1 MLEPPVVQVPDGA
14 SDRSLVGTVTE
25 QLSRAPAARS
35 TSTYTDLADMVRASG
50 LMARCYG
57 YYWRSVGLALLAL
70 AGVVGAMVWLGNS
83 WLQLLLA
90 ALLGGVLTQFG
101 FLGHDAAHRQMFV
114 SAAWNDWTARILSGA
129 VAGLSYGWWRG
140 KHNLH
145 HAAPNQVGRDPDI
158 APGVVAFT
166 AEIVAQRTGFS
177 GWCARHQGWLFFP
190 LLTLEGLNLHVAGFR
205 TLLASRVRHREVEML
220 LIVFRLVGFV
230 VLLLILLPPGKAAAF
245 LAVQMAVFG
254 LLLGG
259 SFAPNHTGMP
269 IVPSTLKIDFLHRQ
283 VLMTRNVRGNLFV
296 DAAMG
301 GLNYQIEHHLF
312 PSMPRPNLK
321 LVRPMV
327 REYCKSHE
335 IPYTELGLFA
345 SYVVV
350 IDYLNHVGLRARGPF
365 DCPLAA
371 QLRG

>member
-1 MLEPPVVQVPDGA
+1 MAGRPVTDQLEPLLVSPAVRPTSSYTELA
-14 SDRSLVGTVTE
+14 S
-25 QLSRAPAARS
+25 
-35 TSTYTDLADMVRASG
+35 MVRESG
-50 LMARCYG
+50 LMGRRYG
-57 YYWRSVGLALLAL
+57 YYWSRLGLAVLAL

-114 SAAWNDWTARILSGA
+114 SAAWNEWTARLLSGA
-129 VAGLSYGWWRG
+129 GAGLSYSWWRT

-158 APGVVAFT
+158 DSGVLAFT
-166 AEIVAQRTGFS
+166 AEIAAQRTGLG
-177 GWCARHQGWLFFP
+177 GWCLRHQGWLFFP
-190 LLTLEGLNLHVAGFR
+190 LLTLEGINLHIAGLR
-205 TLLASRVRHREVEML
+205 TLFGTSPIAHRAWEASLIML
-220 LIVFRLVGFV
+220 RLGGYV
-230 VLLLILLPPGKAAAF
+230 VLLLALLPPGKAAAF
-245 LAVQMAVFG
+245 VAVQLAVFG

-259 SFAPNHTGMP
+259 SFAPNHKGMP
-269 IVPSTLKIDFLHRQ
+269 IVPRTLKIDFLRRQ
-283 VLMTRNVRGNLFV
+283 VLMSRNVRGNFFV

-312 PSMPRPNLK
+312 PSMPRPHLK

-327 REYCKSHE
+327 REHCRKHE
-335 IPYTELGLFA
+335 IPYAELGLFA
-345 SYVVV
+345 SYAVV

-371 QLRG
+371 QLRGG